1 MRELSPFWF
10 ALGSFSIAPFWLLM
24 VLAPRWRV
32 TQRLLE
38 SPLVAIGPIALYAAL
53 VLPELRVVLPV
64 VTHGTLPD
72 VVRLLGTSRGA
83 TIAWAHFLALD
94 LLAGRWIFLDARAR
108 GLPAA
113 ATSPILVLT
122 LLLAPLGL
130 AAYAVALALRA
141 EPLRAAT
148 RALARA
154 HRPLAWL
161 TAGAF
166 GLLAASLL
174 LELVD
179 GRQVLGVSTWVKP
192 AKFAASIAV
201 TSPVL
206 AWIIAE
212 LGGETQRRLRRAGT
226 LMAIAAALELVI
238 ITFQAARG
246 VPSHFNNASVLDG
259 VLFTVMGVG
268 ILGFWFAEV
277 YVTVRAFR
285 HRFAS
290 PARAW
295 AIRLGL
301 AGALLGGAIGG
312 LMPIP
317 TPAQRAS
324 LAAGEKPAFL
334 GAHAV
339 GVPDGGPG
347 LPVTHWSTE
356 GGDLRVPH
364 FLGLH
369 ALQALPLLAWAL
381 ERRRRAATRATLAVS
396 VVWIGLILVTLA
408 QALRGQPLLAPDGLT
423 LASALAVLVGA
434 GFVAL
439 APVVSSAPRASSP
452 LSQ

>member
-1 MRELSPFWF
+1 MRELSPSWF
-10 ALGSFSIAPFWLLM
+10 ALGSVSIAPFWLLM
-24 VLAPRWRV
+24 VLAPRWRM
-32 TQRLLE
+32 TTRLLA
-38 SPLVAIGPIALYAAL
+38 SPLVALGPIALYVAL

-113 ATSPILVLT
+113 VTSPILALT
-122 LLLAPLGL
+122 LLLAPLGVAVYASTL
-130 AAYAVALALRA
+130 AARA
-141 EPLRAAT
+141 EPVRAAA
-148 RALARA
+148 RGLARA

-161 TAGAF
+161 TAASL
-166 GLLAASLL
+166 GLMAASLL
-174 LELVD
+174 LQLVD

-201 TSPVL
+201 SAPLL

-212 LGGETQRRLRRAGT
+212 LGETRRLRRAGT
-226 LMAIAAALELVI
+226 LMAVVAALELAVI
-238 ITFQAARG
+238 TLQAARG
-246 VPSHFNNASVLDG
+246 VPSHFNNATLLDG
-259 VLFTVMGVG
+259 ALFSLMGAG
-268 ILGFWFAEV
+268 ILIFWFAEL
-277 YVTVRAFR
+277 YVAIRAFR

-295 AIRLGL
+295 GIRLGL
-301 AGALLGGAIGG
+301 AGALLGGAVGG

-339 GVPDGGPG
+339 GVPDGGAG

-369 ALQALPLLAWAL
+369 ALQALPLLAWFL
-381 ERRRRAATRATLAVS
+381 ERRRRAAKRATLAACVA
-396 VVWIGLILVTLA
+396 WIGLTLVTLA

-434 GFVAL
+434 ALMAL
-439 APVVSSAPRASSP
+439 APIGSAAPRASSP
-452 LSQ
+452 LPQ